1 MQNVRIF
8 VDTSADIPPELAEKY
23 RIESIH
29 FLSVFGETTYVSGI
43 DLDNRAFYEKLKTAE
58 EFPKTQ
64 QTPMVDMYETLKKAA
79 EESDAVIY
87 FTISS
92 KGSGQYN
99 TARMAAEQIREE
111 NPALDVRIVDTMKY
125 SLYIA
130 AGAIHARE
138 LLDQGVGIDEAI
150 ARSKA
155 YMESWEV
162 YILVDSLSYLE
173 KGGRITKTT
182 AIIGTL
188 LDIKPVLTIRE
199 GLIEPLEK
207 IRGKKKI
214 YEKLMALIKENPEF
228 DDEKKEFMIVHSD
241 AEAGQKLRETV
252 KTEFGVEDVYIFSEF
267 GPIVGTHIGPGALAV
282 IFRKRG

>member
-1 MQNVRIF
+1 MQKVRIF
-8 VDTSADIPPELAEKY
+8 VDTSADIPPALAEQY
-23 RIESIH
+23 QIESIH
-29 FLSVFGETTYVSGI
+29 FLSVFGDTTYVSGV
-43 DLDNRAFYEKLKTAE
+43 DLDNRTFYEKLKTAA

-79 EESDAVIY
+79 EESDAVVY

-130 AGAIHARE
+130 AGAIHARQ
-138 LLDQGVGIDEAI
+138 LLDRGVGLDEAI
-150 ARSKA
+150 ARTQA

-162 YILVDSLSYLE
+162 YILVDSLQYLE
-173 KGGRITKTT
+173 KGGRITKTA
-182 AIIGTL
+182 AIVGTL
-188 LDIKPVLTIRE
+188 LDIKPVLTIRD

-214 YEKLMALIKENPEF
+214 YEKLLALIKDNPEY
-228 DDEKKEFMIVHSD
+228 DSEKKEFMVIHSD
-241 AEAGQKLRETV
+241 QAAGERLREMV
-252 KTEFGVEDVYIFSEF
+252 KNEFGVEDVYIFSEF

-282 IFRKRG
+282 IFRKKQ